1 MASALWQA
9 MITFDPSIS
18 AGTILT
24 FIGFVVGGLGVV
36 YTMRAEVRGLL
47 ARMVDVEV
55 ELRKMSDVLV
65 AIARQD
71 ERLNA
76 VDRRLDSL
84 EDND

>member
-1 MASALWQA
+1 

-24 FIGFVVGGLGVV
+24 FFGFVVGGLGVV
-36 YTMRAEVRGLL
+36 YTLRSEVRGLVD
-47 ARMVDVEV
+47 RMVDVES

-71 ERLNA
+71 ERLNS

-84 EDND
+84 ERDA